1 MENFE
6 GVLAQMTV
14 IDYSDEKGC
23 AYLVDE
29 EGDYYQWVCPK
40 EAAWKGCSVSMNP
53 EMEKIADTVRIKQ
66 CERMMENEEGT
77 GMERGI

>member
-40 EAAWKGCSVSMNP
+40 EAVWKGCAVSMNP

-77 GMERGI
+77 GLERGI